1 MTLDNETFSKVL
13 GLFPNMP
20 YTDADYCGCWSDK
33 TVSFTVGVQDQYHN
47 TIAGVYVTITQ
58 DFKIVKVERLYTTV
72 GRYTRKQP
80 LRKFKI
86 PLHPLGTIP
95 ACYA

>member
-20 YTDADYCGCWSDK
+20 YTDVTYCGCWSKD
-33 TVSFTVGVQDQYHN
+33 TVAFTVGVQDQYHN
-47 TIAGVYVTITQ
+47 TIAGVYITITQ
-58 DFKIVKVERLYTTV
+58 DFKLVRVERLFSTF

-80 LRKFKI
+80 LQKVKI
-86 PLHPLGTIP
+86 PLHPQGTIP
-95 ACYA
+95 AQYL